1 MKSTGGDK
9 TMSEKLD
16 GLNTL
21 SGGIVFGKEEA
32 WDKLQARLEK
42 KPVRIIPLRMW
53 LAAAAV
59 LLLMM
64 GSIGFYYYPVKEVAQ
79 TEVKKQPLQTA
90 PTSPTIAQNT
100 ASPTNESPQRIAVV
114 HKDNNYTISFPPK
127 RTKETHATTN
137 APEKILPPQEPV
149 IERFVTEYN
158 RVEDMPGYVPKP
170 MKVVHI
176 NELGNAEQQAE
187 SPQIYN
193 PVVVNTNVVHINDL
207 TDEDRNNNLW
217 LQSVAGHHEAFAVN
231 FSFMSNVRQQG
242 YYEANETTHNH
253 LKLKLN

>member
-1 MKSTGGDK
+1 MKSTGADK
-9 TMSEKLD
+9 TMSERLD
-16 GLNTL
+16 GLSTL

-42 KPVRIIPLRMW
+42 KPVRIIPLRIW

-64 GSIGFYYYPVKEVAQ
+64 GTIGFYFYPTKEVAQ
-79 TEVKKQPLQTA
+79 TEVKKQPKQPAPVYATVA
-90 PTSPTIAQNT
+90 PTTAIPTEAT
-100 ASPTNESPQRIAVV
+100 PQHMAVI
-114 HKDNNYTISFPPK
+114 HKDNNYIVSVPQK
-127 RTKETHATTN
+127 KKKETPVITN
-137 APEKILPPQEPV
+137 TPEKILPPQEPV

-158 RVEDMPGYVPKP
+158 RVEDMPGYAPKP

-176 NELGNAEQQAE
+176 NELGNAEPQAA
-187 SPQIYN
+187 SPQVYN

-207 TDEDRNNNLW
+207 TDENNTNNLW
-217 LQSVAGHHEAFAVN
+217 LQNVAGHHEAFAVN
-231 FSFMSNVRQQG
+231 FSFMSNMRQQG
-242 YYEANETTHNH
+242 PYEASETTHNH